1 MRIKIASFNINNLS
15 LATNKNLDRIAK
27 IINDNDIDLIAMQ
40 EVLAEGRAISG
51 INVANGMKFSLL
63 RRLKGKWEMS
73 WGAPIDR
80 ASNSSYL
87 GNDKRGEGYA
97 FLWKT
102 DKFTFPKDIN
112 GNDIVPQIY
121 SNYHVNNENGQMRL
135 IRDPFYGR
143 FKVKGTRVELR
154 LLTTHILYGKPS
166 GLEIDAGAIAMR
178 KNEFNILA
186 GKIYP
191 RVNEY
196 YKTIESVVPYTII
209 LGDYNLNL
217 KSSAAIGPSIPDV
230 CCFDNRGNLLDDNNS
245 NFKIYTVQNELTTLK
260 LKDEGY
266 ANNYDHF
273 SFDERVYNELVQNV
287 YRIDAVRQ
295 TQKNN
300 VEKIFDDY
308 KNEVSDHVPIVIE
321 LQF

>member
-1 MRIKIASFNINNLS
+1 MKIKIASFNINNLS

-27 IINDNDIDLIAMQ
+27 IINDNNIDIVAMQ
-40 EVLAEGRAISG
+40 EVLAGGRAISG
-51 INVANGMKFSLL
+51 INVANGTKYSLL
-63 RRLKGKWEMS
+63 RRLRGKWDMA

-102 DKFTFPKDIN
+102 DKFQFPKDAN
-112 GNDIVPQIY
+112 GNEIVPQIY
-121 SNYHVNNENGQMRL
+121 SNYHINNQDGQMRL

-143 FKVKGTRVELR
+143 FRVRGSRVELR

-166 GLEIDAGAIAMR
+166 GVDTDLGAISMR

-191 RVNEY
+191 RINEY
-196 YKTIESVVPYTII
+196 YKTVESVVPYTII

-217 KSSAAIGPSIPDV
+217 KSSGVLGPSIPDV
-230 CCFDNRGNLLDDNNS
+230 CFFNNKGNLIDGNDLG
-245 NFKIYTVQNELTTLK
+245 FKIYNVQNELTTLK
-260 LKDEGY
+260 LNEEGY

-273 SFDERVYNELVQNV
+273 SFDERIHNELLKNV
-287 YRIDAVRQ
+287 YRIDAVQQ
-295 TQKNN
+295 TKKENVNN
-300 VEKIFDDY
+300 IYEDY
-308 KNEVSDHVPIVIE
+308 KNEVSDHVPVVMEIS
-321 LQF
+321 F